1 MWVAVDRCRTL
12 LFGKP
17 EAHQG
22 LVPRERHIDQSFDPG
37 LLLIAIQVLRVCG
50 RLRATP
56 RTSSTVTITKSLTA
70 SSGKAD
76 ERSRPPGGHR
86 RQLDGDDSY
95 AARVRD
101 LHPWAVARFTS
112 ARVARLGTVSASG
125 RPIVV
130 PVVFVVVGDVLWSAV
145 DAKPKLTRRLARL
158 TNIMG
163 NPAVSVLVDYYEED
177 WLALWWVRADGIAE
191 VMDAVSGQEA
201 LAVGALAVKYP
212 QYATDPPQG
221 PFIRVRLQR
230 WSSWAAG

>member
-1 MWVAVDRCRTL
+1 M
-12 LFGKP
+12 
-17 EAHQG
+17 
-22 LVPRERHIDQSFDPG
+22 
-37 LLLIAIQVLRVCG
+37 
-50 RLRATP
+50 
-56 RTSSTVTITKSLTA
+56 
-70 SSGKAD
+70 
-76 ERSRPPGGHR
+76 
-86 RQLDGDDSY
+86 
-95 AARVRD
+95 
-101 LHPWAVARFTS
+101 HPWAVARFTS

-145 DAKPKLTRRLARL
+145 DGKPKSTRRLARL

-177 WLALWWVRADGIAE
+177 WSALWWVRADGIAE
-191 VMDAVSGQEA
+191 VMDAVSGEEA

-212 QYATDPPQG
+212 QYVTDPPQG